1 MGMNPQITHAPCD
14 LNQQQ
19 KRRDAARWAVAR
31 AIERKRGKRSLLDRL
46 LGRTYA
52 DRDVTAEDLRARD
65 GEDVFHGLRF

>member
-1 MGMNPQITHAPCD
+1 MNPQITHAPCD

-19 KRRDAARWAVAR
+19 KRRDAAKWSVAR

>member
-19 KRRDAARWAVAR
+19 KRRDAARWSVAR

-52 DRDVTAEDLRARD
+52 DRDVTAEDLRHRD
-65 GEDVFHGLRF
+65 AEDVFHGLRF